1 MEKIIFRLILI
12 LFLGVIHSASNH
24 YEIYLG
30 NLFVAEVEIS
40 SNEMYYNNTLC
51 NNIEYISYTQSIF
64 EYIYPVI
71 NKYQT
76 IFDKNNNQILK
87 YDKDINQVNLNENL
101 STFRLNDTTFY
112 SNKQF
117 INPKAH
123 NIFSLLDY
131 ISYNPIDALD
141 NMHIL
146 DRDGDIYMASF
157 KLIDE
162 NKGILKLKMDVQS
175 NRSNHSNKKYDI
187 FLWGLY
193 LDGYDKYIWID
204 INQNKIIKCEF
215 KNSLISLYAY
225 LL

>member
-1 MEKIIFRLILI
+1 MEKVIFRLVLI
-12 LFLGVIHSASNH
+12 LFLSLIYPALNQ
-24 YEIYLG
+24 YNIYLG
-30 NLFVAEVEIS
+30 NLFVAEVEIF
-40 SNEMYYNNTLC
+40 SNEIDYNNTLC
-51 NNIEYISYTQSIF
+51 DNIEYVSHTKSVFQ
-64 EYIYPVI
+64 YIYPAI

-76 IFDKNNNQILK
+76 IFDKKNNTIIK
-87 YDKDINQVNLNENL
+87 YSKNINQLNLNESL
-101 STFRLNDTTFY
+101 STFRTNDTTFY

-131 ISYNPIDALD
+131 ISYHPIDALD
-141 NMHIL
+141 KAHIL
-146 DRDGDIYMASF
+146 DRDGETYMASF
-157 KLIDE
+157 KLIDK

-175 NRSNHSNKKYDI
+175 NSSNHSNKKYDI